1 MNLNQVTVAVT
12 DVPRGIA
19 FYQCLG
25 LRLIVENLPDY
36 ARFVCPDGQ
45 ASLSLS
51 REAQVVPGSTLVYFE
66 CGELD
71 AEVARLQAEGLS
83 FEQLPQDQPWLWREA
98 YLRDPDGNR
107 ICLYHAG
114 DNRLNPPW
122 RLPD

>member
-12 DVPRGIA
+12 DVPRAIA

-25 LRLIVENLPDY
+25 LKLIVENLPDY
-36 ARFVCPDGQ
+36 ARFVCSDGQ
-45 ASLSLS
+45 ASFSLS

-71 AEVARLQAEGLS
+71 AEVDRLQAEGLS
-83 FEQLPQDQPWLWREA
+83 FEQLTQDQPWLWREA

-114 DNRLNPPW
+114 ANRLNPPW
-122 RLPD
+122 RLPE